1 MPELPEVE
9 IVRRGLAGAML
20 GHRIVKV
27 KLKRQD
33 LRFPLP
39 QDFASRVEGRT
50 VQAVDRRA
58 KYIIATLSGG
68 ESLLMHLGMSGRF
81 TIFRIDGKASNL
93 GEFHLEEAAGA
104 GGRGIHDHVVF
115 MLDDGTSIVY
125 TDPRRFGV
133 MDLVP
138 AAELGSHRLM
148 KHLGVEPLGT
158 GLTTRY
164 LARAFAGRA
173 APLKAALLDQK
184 LVAGLGNIYVCEAL
198 FRSGLSPT
206 RRAGTLVKNRKNDR
220 RLGILV
226 REIRRVLN
234 RAIDAGGS
242 TLRDYA
248 GADGTVGSYQH
259 RFSVYDRLGK
269 PCLRR
274 GCTGTIRRLIQAG
287 RSTFYCPVCQR

>member
-9 IVRRGLAGAML
+9 TVRRGLAIAML
-20 GHRIVKV
+20 GHRVHEV

-39 QDFASRVEGRT
+39 RDFAARVEGRT
-50 VQAVDRRA
+50 VEAIDRRG
-58 KYIIATLSGG
+58 KYIIAALSGG

-81 TIFRIDGKASNL
+81 TIFRADGEAGNL
-93 GEFHLEEAAGA
+93 GEFYFAEATGP
-104 GGRGIHDHVVF
+104 GGGGVHDHVVF
-115 MLDDGTSIVY
+115 VLDDGTRIVY

-138 AAELGSHRLM
+138 TARLASHRLM
-148 KHLGVEPLGT
+148 KELGVEPLGT
-158 GLTTRY
+158 GLTSRY
-164 LARAFAGRA
+164 LARAFAGRT

-206 RRAGTLVKNRKNDR
+206 RRAGTLVKNQKPDP
-220 RLGILV
+220 RLGKLI
-226 REIRRVLN
+226 REIRSVLN

-248 GADGTVGSYQH
+248 GADGATGSYQH
-259 RFSVYDRLGK
+259 RFSVYDRRGK

-274 GCTGTIRRLIQAG
+274 GCTGTVRRLIQSG

>member
-9 IVRRGLAGAML
+9 TVRRGLASAML

-27 KLKRQD
+27 KLKRLD

-39 QDFASRVEGRT
+39 RDFALRIEGRT
-50 VQAVDRRA
+50 VQALDRRA
-58 KYIIATLSGG
+58 KYIIAALSGG

-81 TIFRIDGKASNL
+81 TIFRSDGKASNL
-93 GEFHLEEAAGA
+93 GEFYVEDTAGP

-115 MLDDGTSIVY
+115 LLDDGTGIVY

-138 AAELGSHRLM
+138 VAELGSHRLM

-158 GLTTRY
+158 RLTARY
-164 LARAFAGRA
+164 LARAFAGRS
-173 APLKAALLDQK
+173 APLKAALLDQR

-206 RRAGTLVKNRKNDR
+206 RRAGTLVKNQKPDP
-220 RLGILV
+220 RLGKLI
-226 REIRRVLN
+226 REIRSVLSK
-234 RAIDAGGS
+234 AIDAGGS

-248 GADGTVGSYQH
+248 GADGTAGTYQH
-259 RFSVYDRLGK
+259 RFSVYGRLGK
-269 PCLRR
+269 PCPKR
-274 GCTGTIRRLIQAG
+274 GCTGRIRRLVQSG